1 MLSSHQPIFLCN
13 EKSISDQ
20 GDQMDTP
27 LLTIPTIVTILDI
40 AIAGIGSGSDPLT
53 APTIETIISTEA
65 SDHERSERSSY
76 FSGCTAVQVH
86 FMLILISRQKIRS

>member
-53 APTIETIISTEA
+53 AQLSKRSYRQRQAIMNDQNDRHISQGA
-65 SDHERSERSSY
+65 LQFR
-76 FSGCTAVQVH
+76 F
-86 FMLILISRQKIRS
+86 ISC